1 MKIFFTNI
9 YSNYFTDKKFFSK
22 LSKLPGKI
30 LSLLLV
36 RTFLLYELLKE
47 QQTSVFIKTA
57 IIATL
62 GYLICPID
70 VVPDFLPGGYVDDIA
85 LMTSLLAAVDHLISD
100 EIKRKAE
107 ARAAHFT
114 GGDTSDTKAAN

>member
-1 MKIFFTNI
+1 MKIFFNNI
-9 YSNYFTDKKFFSK
+9 YSKYFSDKKFFSK

-30 LSLLLV
+30 LSLMLIQ
-36 RTFLLYELLKE
+36 TFLLYELLKE
-47 QQTSVFIKTA
+47 QQTPVFIKTA

-70 VVPDFLPGGYVDDIA
+70 AIPDFMPGGYVDDIA
-85 LMTSLLAAVDHLISD
+85 MMTALLAAIDHLISD

-107 ARAAHFT
+107 ARANRFT
-114 GGDTSDTKAAN
+114 GGDPSDAKETD

>member
-9 YSNYFTDKKFFSK
+9 YSNYFSDKKFFSK

-30 LSLLLV
+30 LSLMLV
-36 RTFLLYELLKE
+36 QTFLLYELLKE
-47 QQTSVFIKTA
+47 QQTPVFIKTA

-85 LMTSLLAAVDHLISD
+85 LITALLAAIDHLISD

-107 ARAAHFT
+107 VRAAHFR
-114 GGDTSDTKAAN
+114 GGDTSDAKAAN